1 MKLNGKAFALAAAI
15 LSGVASF
22 LLTLLSVLTGFAEDF
37 FDIIAPF
44 HPGYSPYKHSFIGA
58 LISGIWMFIYGYILG
73 AVFALLYNSLV
84 KEAKEYKEEW
94 RK

>member
-15 LSGVASF
+15 LSGVISF
-22 LLTLLSVLTGFAEDF
+22 LLTLLSLLTGFAKEF

-58 LISGIWMFIYGYILG
+58 LISGIWMFVYGYILG
-73 AVFALLYNSLV
+73 AIFTLLYNSLV
-84 KEAKEYKEEW
+84 KEAKE
-94 RK
+94 

>member
-22 LLTLLSVLTGFAEDF
+22 LLTLLSVLTGFAKEF

-44 HPGYSPYKHSFIGA
+44 HPGYSHTFLGA

-73 AVFALLYNSLV
+73 AVFTLLYNSLV
-84 KEAKEYKEEW
+84 KEAKE
-94 RK
+94 

>member
-22 LLTLLSVLTGFAEDF
+22 LLTLLSVLTGFAKEF

-44 HPGYSPYKHSFIGA
+44 HPGYSHSFLGA
-58 LISGIWMFIYGYILG
+58 LISSFWMFLDRLIIGTLFPFIY
-73 AVFALLYNSLV
+73 NPLV
-84 KEAKEYKEEW
+84 KKAKQ
-94 RK
+94 

>member
-1 MKLNGKAFALAAAI
+1 MRLNGKAFALAAAI

-22 LLTLLSVLTGFAEDF
+22 LLTLLSVFTGFAKDF

-73 AVFALLYNSLV
+73 AVFAYLYNSLV
-84 KEAKEYKEEW
+84 KEEKE
-94 RK
+94 

>member
-22 LLTLLSVLTGFAEDF
+22 LLTLLSVLTGFAKEF

-44 HPGYSPYKHSFIGA
+44 HPGYSHSFLGA
-58 LISGIWMFIYGYILG
+58 LISAFWMFLYGLIIGTL
-73 AVFALLYNSLV
+73 FPFIYNSLV
-84 KEAKEYKEEW
+84 KEAKE
-94 RK
+94 